1 MAELTYR
8 QAVAAALAQEMARD
22 DRVVLLG
29 EDVGSGGVFKTT
41 GGLRERFGA
50 DRVWD
55 TPISEQAIAGAAM
68 GAAMAGLR
76 PVAEIMFADF
86 YATCWDQVAN
96 EIAKVRYM
104 TGGQVSLP
112 LVLRGANG
120 SGGLGF
126 GSQHGQSV
134 ENWAMTVP
142 GLKIA
147 SPAGP
152 AEAFGLLAAA
162 IRDDDPVMVFE
173 HKALYG
179 RKEVVPDGEH
189 VLPLGQARIVRPGAD
204 VTLVGLSITVGTC
217 AGRGRRA
224 GRRRHRGRGHRPAD
238 AGAAGRGH
246 GPRLGRPDRAAGRGG
261 GEPGPARLGGIGR
274 GYRGP
279 GGVRLAG
286 RPGHPGQRRQR
297 AAAGRRVPRGRGGRV
312 RAPGY
317 RGGARRAGRQ
327 PPGGS
332 PAEYSGCSS
341 TRQQKG

>member
-162 IRDDDPVMVFE
+162 IRDDDPVMVLE

-179 RKEVVPDGEH
+179 RKEAMPEGGPDGEL

-217 AGRGRRA
+217 VAAAAELAAEGIEAEVIDLRTLVPLDVATVLGSVARTGRLVVVEENPGQL
-224 GRRRHRGRGHRPAD
+224 GW
-238 AGAAGRGH
+238 GASV
-246 GPRLGRPDRAAGRGG
+246 AAIAAQEAFGSLTAPVTRVSGG
-261 GEPGPARLGGIGR
+261 NVPLPVAASLEAEVDVTAAR
-274 GYRGP
+274 
-279 GGVRLAG
+279 VVAASQAVLAG
-286 RPGHPGQRRQR
+286 
-297 AAAGRRVPRGRGGRV
+297 GREP
-312 RAPGY
+312 
-317 RGGARRAGRQ
+317 
-327 PPGGS
+327 
-332 PAEYSGCSS
+332 SG
-341 TRQQKG
+341 TR

>member
-29 EDVGSGGVFKTT
+29 EDVASGGVFKTT
-41 GGLRERFGA
+41 GGLAERFGA
-50 DRVWD
+50 DRVRN

-76 PVAEIMFADF
+76 PVAEIMFSDF

-162 IRDDDPVMVFE
+162 IRDDDPVVVFE

-179 RKEVVPDGEH
+179 RKEEISDGEQF
-189 VLPLGQARIVRPGAD
+189 VPLGQARTVRAGRD

-217 AGRGRRA
+217 VAAAEELAAGGIDAEVIDLRSIAPLDWETVLTSFAATNRMVIAQEAVTDFGVGAEIAARA
-224 GRRRHRGRGHRPAD
+224 VD
-238 AGAAGRGH
+238 AGFWSLDAPVVRVGAPPTPVPYAPALERAWIPDGAAIE
-246 GPRLGRPDRAAGRGG
+246 AA
-261 GEPGPARLGGIGR
+261 
-274 GYRGP
+274 
-279 GGVRLAG
+279 VR
-286 RPGHPGQRRQR
+286 Q
-297 AAAGRRVPRGRGGRV
+297 VMSV
-312 RAPGY
+312 
-317 RGGARRAGRQ
+317 
-327 PPGGS
+327 
-332 PAEYSGCSS
+332 
-341 TRQQKG
+341 

>member
-29 EDVGSGGVFKTT
+29 EDVASGGVFKTT
-41 GGLRERFGA
+41 GGLRERFGS
-50 DRVWD
+50 DRVWN

-68 GAAMAGLR
+68 GAAMGGLR

-104 TGGQVSLP
+104 TGGQVGMP

-134 ENWAMTVP
+134 ENWAMCVP
-142 GLKIA
+142 GLKIV

-162 IRDDDPVMVFE
+162 IRDDDPVLVFE

-179 RKEVVPDGEH
+179 RKEEVPDGEH
-189 VLPLGQARIVRPGAD
+189 VLPLGRARTVRAGSD

-217 AGRGRRA
+217 LAAADELAGQGICGRRP
-224 GRRRHRGRGHRPAD
+224 RPAD
-238 AGAAGRGH
+238 AGAAGCR
-246 GPRLGRPDRAAGRGG
+246 RR
-261 GEPGPARLGGIGR
+261 ARLVRRTGGWWWW
-274 GYRGP
+274 
-279 GGVRLAG
+279 
-286 RPGHPGQRRQR
+286 RRIR
-297 AAAGRRVPRGRGGRV
+297 ASSA
-312 RAPGY
+312 
-317 RGGARRAGRQ
+317 GARRSRPS
-327 PPGGS
+327 PPRRRSATWPPRWPGS
-332 PAEYSGCSS
+332 AAATCRCPWRPHSKPRWTSRPRASSRPPARC
-341 TRQQKG
+341 

>member
-152 AEAFGLLAAA
+152 
-162 IRDDDPVMVFE
+162 
-173 HKALYG
+173 
-179 RKEVVPDGEH
+179 
-189 VLPLGQARIVRPGAD
+189 
-204 VTLVGLSITVGTC
+204 
-217 AGRGRRA
+217 GRGV
-224 GRRRHRGRGHRPAD
+224 
-238 AGAAGRGH
+238 
-246 GPRLGRPDRAAGRGG
+246 RAARGG
-261 GEPGPARLGGIGR
+261 HPGR
-274 GYRGP
+274 
-279 GGVRLAG
+279 
-286 RPGHPGQRRQR
+286 RPGHGVR
-297 AAAGRRVPRGRGGRV
+297 AQGAVRAQGGHAGR
-312 RAPGY
+312 
-317 RGGARRAGRQ
+317 
-327 PPGGS
+327 
-332 PAEYSGCSS
+332 
-341 TRQQKG
+341 